1 LKTRDR
7 RLAEN
12 QELFRHANA
21 GLERAAGHNDL
32 KVEVL
37 PFLCE
42 CCDDACMDTV
52 ALPLMTYEKVRSH
65 PNRYFIV
72 TGHQTIEGEDVVTT
86 SENGYSIVEKSN
98 DG

>member
-1 LKTRDR
+1 MKTRHE

-21 GLERAAGHNDL
+21 GLEKAASLNRLD
-32 KVEVL
+32 VEAL

-42 CCDDACMDTV
+42 CSDDACMETV
-52 ALPLMTYEKVRSH
+52 ALSLATYDEVRSY

-72 TGHQTIEGEDVVTT
+72 TGHQTIAGENVVM
-86 SENGYSIVEKSN
+86 SENGYSIVEKSHVA
-98 DG
+98 

>member
-1 LKTRDR
+1 MKTRHE

-21 GLERAAGHNDL
+21 GLEKAAGRNDL
-32 KVEVL
+32 DVEAL

-42 CCDDACMDTV
+42 CPDDACMETV
-52 ALPLMTYEKVRSH
+52 PLSLATYDEVRSY

-72 TGHQTIEGEDVVTT
+72 TGHQTIAGENVVM
-86 SENGYSIVEKSN
+86 SENGYSIVEKSHVA
-98 DG
+98 

>member
-1 LKTRDR
+1 MKTRDH

-21 GLERAAGHNDL
+21 GLERAVGGNDL
-32 KVEVL
+32 DVETL

-42 CCDDACMDTV
+42 CSDDACMETV
-52 ALPLMTYEKVRSH
+52 ALSLMTYEEVRSH
-65 PNRYFIV
+65 PNRFFIV

-86 SENGYSIVEKSN
+86 SENGYSTVEKGD